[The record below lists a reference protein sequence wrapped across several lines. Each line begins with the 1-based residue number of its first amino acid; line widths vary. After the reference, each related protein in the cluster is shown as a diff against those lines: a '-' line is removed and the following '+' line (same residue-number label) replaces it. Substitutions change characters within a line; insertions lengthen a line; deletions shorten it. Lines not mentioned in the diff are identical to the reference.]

1 MEQQLDPSDPRP
13 PFKQVANALR
23 AAILTKKVKAGEKLP
38 SQNELATQYGVARMT
53 IQQAL
58 RILRDEGLIVSRVGS
73 GVYVREQA
81 DQAVGLRPHIEKAF
95 EHDTVRIDFAGLTGE
110 TLLGALGEPIDRIRR
125 GRLTPQSISIRM
137 LLPDLTQPIAVPSR
151 AGDNPGD
158 DPNVRARVAGIAHRS
173 AGEIIQSVRE
183 LGELGLV
190 PKTDVE
196 ARVVVGL
203 PMMFKLYAL
212 NDEEIFFGF
221 YPVVEREVE
230 IEGKT
235 VSIFDAVG
243 KDTVLFH
250 HSTSDNDQ
258 ATGSQY
264 VDQARRWFES
274 LWGTLGQVRDL

>member
-1 MEQQLDPSDPRP
+1 MEQQIDLSDPRP

-23 AAILTKKVKAGEKLP
+23 AAILTGKVKPGEKLP

-53 IQQAL
+53 IQQSL

-95 EHDTVRIDFAGLTGE
+95 ERDVVRIDFAGLTGE
-110 TLLGALGEPIDRIRR
+110 TLLGALEEPIDRIRR
-125 GRLTPQSISIRM
+125 GRITPQSINIRM

-151 AGDNPGD
+151 AGENPGD
-158 DPNVRARVAGIAHRS
+158 DPAVRARMAGIAHRS

-190 PKTDVE
+190 PAVAVE

-230 IEGKT
+230 IDGSPVPT
-235 VSIFDAVG
+235 FDAVG

-250 HSTSDNDQ
+250 HTLSDNDQ

-264 VDQARRWFES
+264 VDQARRWFDS
-274 LWGTLGQVRDL
+274 LWGTLGQVREL